1 MNNLAQESIERIYL
15 KKDYNFFKQKSKQI
29 AFDLDALMVLICKMC
44 KSVNVF
50 NSEDDPAIE
59 MWINYDNFM
68 DNSLCIQ
75 YKTIL
80 KISKVSNLFVF
91 QHEFSV
97 DNNDPNKMTPTL
109 DGFSEEAYTFS
120 QNTLEDKVST
130 FLSAANLKKIH
141 LFELDEVI
149 WGLEMPE
156 KSIFGKQMTLENALF
171 RDLYG
176 ICES

>member
-1 MNNLAQESIERIYL
+1 MNNLARESIERIYI
-15 KKDYNFFKQKSKQI
+15 KKDYCFFKQKSKQI

-44 KSVNVF
+44 KTVDVY

-59 MWINYDNFM
+59 IWITYDDFM

-75 YKTIL
+75 YKTVL

-97 DNNDPNKMTPTL
+97 DNKDPNKMTPIL

-120 QNTLEDKVST
+120 QDILEDKVSK
-130 FLSAANLKKIH
+130 FLLAANLKKIH
-141 LFELDEVI
+141 LYELDEVI
-149 WGLEMPE
+149 WGVEMPE
-156 KSIFGKQMTLENALF
+156 KSIFGRQMTLENALF